1 MRGVARW
8 EPDAQG
14 RLVVAALELFAE
26 RGYDQTTVAD
36 VAERAGV
43 TERTFFRYF
52 TDKRE
57 VLFAAGHAWEDQIIA
72 GIEDAEPSLAPLD
85 VVVAGLVAG
94 ASLLDERRAFVLRR
108 GAVLAATPS
117 RQERELLKMT
127 KLAEAITL
135 TLAKRGVADFD
146 AEPAAETVVAGSRV
160 ALARW
165 IADASGDLSLG
176 EHIAEAASALRALA
190 GAKTNPFVPTSERWE
205 LEQALPREIA
215 VGGTPRGQW
224 AACAHCRRAQ

>member
-1 MRGVARW
+1 MARW
-8 EPDAQG
+8 EPDARG

-26 RGYDQTTVAD
+26 RGYDQTTVVD

-57 VLFAAGHAWEDQIIA
+57 VLFGAGHVWEDQIID
-72 GIEDAEPSLAPLD
+72 GIEHADPSLAPLD

-94 ASLLDERRAFVLRR
+94 APLLDERRDFAVRR
-108 GAVLAATPS
+108 ASVLAATPS
-117 RQERELLKMT
+117 LQERELLKMT

-135 TLAKRGVADFD
+135 TLGKRGVADFD
-146 AEPAAETVVAGSRV
+146 AQMAAETGVAAFRV
-160 ALARW
+160 AFARW

-190 GAKTNPFVPTSERWE
+190 GGEN
-205 LEQALPREIA
+205 
-215 VGGTPRGQW
+215 
-224 AACAHCRRAQ
+224 

>member
-1 MRGVARW
+1 MGCVARW

-26 RGYDQTTVAD
+26 RGYDQTTVVD

-57 VLFAAGHAWEDQIIA
+57 VLFSAGHVWEDQIIA
-72 GIEDAEPSLAPLD
+72 GIEDADPSLAPLD

-94 ASLLDERRAFVLRR
+94 ASLLDEGRAFALRRA
-108 GAVLAATPS
+108 AVLAATPS
-117 RQERELLKMT
+117 LQERELLKMT
-127 KLAEAITL
+127 KLAEAITA
-135 TLAKRGVADFD
+135 TLGKRGVADFD
-146 AEPAAETVVAGSRV
+146 AQLAAEAGVAAFRV
-160 ALARW
+160 AFGRW
-165 IADASGDLSLG
+165 IADTSGDLSLG

-190 GAKTNPFVPTSERWE
+190 GGG
-205 LEQALPREIA
+205 QA
-215 VGGTPRGQW
+215 
-224 AACAHCRRAQ
+224 